1 MSQPS
6 AGKSAADLATD
17 AGLRML
23 TSDPARLRAALDEAD
38 PATLLLVLVQFTGE
52 SVWLQRARP
61 YIAGPMSY
69 QEKMPPALRREIR
82 DRLFE
87 VLMEHAAAHMPLPPV
102 PRGELLRDMLSIAA
116 GEPVGEE
123 YVRMMSEDLSPSL
136 DAPPVTVQDQ
146 PPEFVAPESF
156 RVLIIGA
163 GMSGLCAAIRLRQ
176 AGISFSI
183 IEKNE
188 TVGGTWFEN
197 SYPGC
202 GVDTPNHFYSYS
214 FAPYHDWSQLFAKRR
229 ELWAYF
235 ERIADEY
242 GIRSQVR
249 FNTEVQSAAFDERE
263 NIWRIVAKAA
273 DGTTVGMQANAVI
286 SCVGVLNRPKLP
298 EIPGLGEFRGPA
310 FHTAQWKP
318 DFDWS
323 GKKIAMIG
331 TGASGHQVGPTIAPD
346 VERLTIFQRS
356 PHWVVPNPNYFAQVP
371 DGVKW
376 LLAHLPYYVRW
387 YRFQLFWGFSDGLYR
402 SLQIDPQ
409 WNHPKRSINRINERH
424 RRFMERHVRAELGEN
439 SALIEKVI
447 PDYPP
452 YGKRILID
460 NHWFKML
467 RRSNVDLVTTPIARV
482 NPAGVETSDGKTW
495 PADALVFATGFQA
508 SKMLSPMK
516 IHGRDGR
523 EIHETWGADDA
534 QAYLGMTVPGY
545 PNFFILLGPNTGL
558 AHGGNAI
565 FMVEC
570 QVRHVMACIRELLT
584 KHFRSIEVR
593 QDVSEKYNKAVDDLH
608 SGLVWSH
615 EGVDNW
621 YKNQQGRVFA
631 LSPWRLVEYWRMTSQ
646 INTADYIFK

>member
-6 AGKSAADLATD
+6 AGKSAADLATNE
-17 AGLRML
+17 GLRML

-87 VLMEHAAAHMPLPPV
+87 VLMKHAAAHMPLPPV
-102 PRGELLRDMLSIAA
+102 PRGEFLREMLSIAA

-146 PPEFVAPESF
+146 PPEFIAPESF

-214 FAPYHDWSQLFAKRR
+214 FAPDHDWSQLFAKRR

-249 FNTEVQSAAFDERE
+249 FNTEVQSAVFDERE

-273 DGTTVGMQANAVI
+273 DGATVGMQANAVI

-298 EIPGLGEFRGPA
+298 EIPGLEEFRGPA

-467 RRSNVDLVTTPIARV
+467 RRSNVDLVTAPIARI